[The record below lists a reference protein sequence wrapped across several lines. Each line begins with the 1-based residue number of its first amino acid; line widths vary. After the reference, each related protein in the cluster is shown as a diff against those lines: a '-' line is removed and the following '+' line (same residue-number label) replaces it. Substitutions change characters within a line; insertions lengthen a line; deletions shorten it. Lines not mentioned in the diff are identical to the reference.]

1 MLNGNK
7 HIFEKDLKAAFESG
21 YSNAASSFS
30 KLAQDKIHFNNF
42 HFGFHT
48 LGSKFSA
55 EHETFGRNGGH
66 HLITTEIFG
75 DVTGKSYLFLS
86 EKEFDLLTAKIP
98 VCKDPKVNL
107 KEEFAKEV
115 DNILSASVITRLSNK
130 LNLKMYGDIPVWAG
144 MVNEKIEDIIHADFS
159 TENEEV
165 YINSISFSFE
175 NKPVIN
181 PVFIWVMNSSVQKV
195 LEANLIWKSVSQ

>member
-1 MLNGNK
+1 
-7 HIFEKDLKAAFESG
+7 
-21 YSNAASSFS
+21 
-30 KLAQDKIHFNNF
+30 
-42 HFGFHT
+42 
-48 LGSKFSA
+48 
-55 EHETFGRNGGH
+55 
-66 HLITTEIFG
+66 
-75 DVTGKSYLFLS
+75 
-86 EKEFDLLTAKIP
+86 
-98 VCKDPKVNL
+98 
-107 KEEFAKEV
+107 
-115 DNILSASVITRLSNK
+115 
-130 LNLKMYGDIPVWAG
+130 MYGDIPVWAG